1 MIEREAGGFC
11 SIPVGIYWANVT
23 ITSVGYGDVAPITP
37 MGRLAASAVM
47 LLVYSIIAAEIGEAA
62 RRGRR
67 APRPPGWSSGSCGE
81 SEHLP
86 QARNRNPCGSCRQD
100 ADHGNLAIT

>member
-1 MIEREAGGFC
+1 M
-11 SIPVGIYWANVT
+11 GIYWANVT

-37 MGRLAASAVM
+37 LGRLAASAVM
-47 LLVYSIIAAEIGEAA
+47 LLVYSIIAIPTGIITAEIGEAA